1 MKILVYSCHFGDPI
15 GIGKFSS
22 ETAHWLASQGHEV
35 RVIAAPPYYPQ
46 WRLTAGRWAARY
58 SVDRT
63 NEFMILRCPI
73 WIPSRP
79 AAFLR
84 ILHYA
89 IFALASLPPLFW
101 WCLVW
106 RPKVVWIVVPPLMCV
121 PGALIGGFISRGLI
135 WLHVQDLEVDAA
147 FELGFLRNRILRS
160 LILGIER
167 FLMARVHV
175 TSAVSAAMVATLKR
189 KKIRRTPILFQ
200 NWVDTDLI
208 FPMGKSPLREQL
220 SSGASFLAL
229 YSGNLGR
236 KQGLEMIIE
245 VAELLRDR
253 PEVRIVV
260 SGEGVSHQQVAEAA
274 ARLPNISL
282 LPLVPFSELNWLLN
296 AADVHLLPQRDE
308 VTDLVMP
315 SKLGGM
321 LASGRPVIAAARPQ
335 TQLAEEIVGAG
346 IVVPPGDARAMAD
359 AICRLHEQ
367 PGLKK
372 ELSVGA
378 RARAIAYWSKRR
390 ILCEF
395 ENRLQAEVV
404 RIS

>member
-1 MKILVYSCHFGDPI
+1 
-15 GIGKFSS
+15 
-22 ETAHWLASQGHEV
+22 
-35 RVIAAPPYYPQ
+35 
-46 WRLTAGRWAARY
+46 
-58 SVDRT
+58 
-63 NEFMILRCPI
+63 
-73 WIPSRP
+73 
-79 AAFLR
+79 
-84 ILHYA
+84 
-89 IFALASLPPLFW
+89 
-101 WCLVW
+101 
-106 RPKVVWIVVPPLMCV
+106 MCV